1 MTSLILGLACIY
13 LAFTVLR
20 LPEVKLREEIA
31 RLTGRKEHPQSY
43 YRFIRGSFWALGAL
57 GAAMILLRFFD

>member
-1 MTSLILGLACIY
+1 MTSLLLGIVCIY

-20 LPEVKLREEIA
+20 LPEERFRQEVA
-31 RLTGRKEHPQSY
+31 RLTGARKHSAGY
-43 YRFIRGSFWALGAL
+43 YMVIRGLFWALGVL

>member
-1 MTSLILGLACIY
+1 MTSLILGIVCIY

-20 LPEVKLREEIA
+20 LPDEKFQDEIA
-31 RLTGRKEHPQSY
+31 RLTGKDTHSEGY
-43 YRFIRGSFWALGAL
+43 YKAIRGLFWALGGL